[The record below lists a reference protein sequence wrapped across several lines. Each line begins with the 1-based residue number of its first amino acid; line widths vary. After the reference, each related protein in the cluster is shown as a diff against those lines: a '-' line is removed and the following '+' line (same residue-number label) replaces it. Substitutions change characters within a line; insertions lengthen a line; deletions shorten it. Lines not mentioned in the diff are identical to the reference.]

1 MCLKLTRGREIFS
14 QTSNEVAGWTEKMK
28 MPGSSFTRGVPART
42 QVANISKRFARL
54 RLILLTCGLLSI
66 ANFLPAPL
74 QAQPARS
81 LTLPPSITIV
91 GTNDAACQESLAEL
105 QRLIREFAFVRGHRI
120 YLVCDRAAW
129 HSVMHHL
136 TLEYGVI
143 VSSRAAISDLHLR
156 ETWFYAEALRK
167 GAERRTGENIYAHE
181 LGHFVCSCID
191 ESTADKAAAQLLEDA
206 KRNRFT
212 ATTRAG
218 ASQ

>member
-28 MPGSSFTRGVPART
+28 KPGNSFSRGVPART
-42 QVANISKRFARL
+42 QAANISKRFARL
-54 RLILLTCGLLSI
+54 RLVLLICGLLSV
-66 ANFLPAPL
+66 ANFVPAPL
-74 QAQPARS
+74 RAQPARS

-91 GTNDAACQESLAEL
+91 GTNDQACQESLAEL

-120 YLVCDRAAW
+120 YLVCDRPAW
-129 HSVMHHL
+129 RTVMHHL
-136 TLEYGVI
+136 TLAYGVI
-143 VSSRAAISDLHLR
+143 VSSRAALSDLQLR
-156 ETWFYAEALRK
+156 ETWFYAKALRK
-167 GAERRTGENIYAHE
+167 GADGHNGDYIYAHE

-191 ESTADKAAAQLLEDA
+191 ESAADKAAAQLLDDA

>member
-1 MCLKLTRGREIFS
+1 MGLKLTRGREIFS
-14 QTSNEVAGWTEKMK
+14 QASTEVAGWTEKMK
-28 MPGSSFTRGVPART
+28 KPGNSFSRSVPART
-42 QVANISKRFARL
+42 QAANINKRFARL
-54 RLILLTCGLLSI
+54 RLVFVICGLFSV
-66 ANFLPAPL
+66 ANFVPAPL
-74 QAQPARS
+74 RAQPARS

-129 HSVMHHL
+129 RSIMHHL

-143 VSSRAAISDLHLR
+143 VSSRAAVSDLHLR

-191 ESTADKAAAQLLEDA
+191 EAAADKAAAQLLEDA